1 MSRSCA
7 IALAGLPP
15 IERSLIEGALAQTA
29 SSLIPGAFIEA
40 DPARA
45 DLIIANAD
53 DAGTLNDIRT
63 RTPRARVVLL
73 GSSDQ
78 GTGWPLVL
86 RPLRLQTLI
95 EAARRQLA
103 EPEART
109 ADAQPVERESGWL
122 RRFAKQTPA
131 FPDTQPFPPDAD
143 DGFVQTRQF
152 APQPPAPEPPA
163 PKLPLPP
170 SQPGRAPLVD
180 DFQPTRQ
187 FSHSVP
193 SVTPSDWE
201 SEVAEWEQ
209 ARPDRVT
216 ASSPIA
222 PKAVET
228 PPAPEPEPIEVNAD
242 TMPEPLPEPD
252 RILLVGLPGPAPQG
266 LTRLLEAEGFA
277 VDFAGSPQAMTER
290 LARHAYQTVV
300 LIEVS
305 LGAQAIRLCRHVQR
319 HPGRSSADLRLVIVA
334 SHNGLISRLRAWFA
348 GCHAWLPIPLNPSRL
363 LGQLNTNRADRAQA
377 A

>member
-29 SSLIPGAFIEA
+29 SALIPGAFIEA

-53 DAGTLNDIRT
+53 DAGTLNDIRS
-63 RTPRARVVLL
+63 RTPGARVVLL

-78 GTGWPLVL
+78 GTGWPLVS
-86 RPLRLQTLI
+86 RPLRLQALI

-109 ADAQPVERESGWL
+109 ADPQPVEREGGWL
-122 RRFAKQTPA
+122 RRFGKQPPA
-131 FPDTQPFPPDAD
+131 FPDTQPFPPDAE

-163 PKLPLPP
+163 TKPPLPS
-170 SQPGRAPLVD
+170 SQPGRTMLVD

-209 ARPDRVT
+209 ARPERATT
-216 ASSPIA
+216 AAPAA
-222 PKAVET
+222 PKTADP
-228 PPAPEPEPIEVNAD
+228 PPAAEPTPIETHAD
-242 TMPEPLPEPD
+242 TVPEPLPEPD

-277 VDFAGSPQAMTER
+277 VDFAASPQAMTER
-290 LARHAYQTVV
+290 LTRQAYQTVV

-305 LGAQAIRLCRHVQR
+305 LGAQAIRLCRYIQQ
-319 HPGRSSADLRLVIVA
+319 HPGRSSPDLRLVIVA
-334 SHNGLISRLRAWFA
+334 SHNGPISRLRAWFA

-363 LGQLNTNRADRAQA
+363 LGQLNTNRPDRTQA

>member
-29 SSLIPGAFIEA
+29 SVLIPGAFIEA

-53 DAGTLNDIRT
+53 DVGTLNDIRS
-63 RTPRARVVLL
+63 RMPEARVVLL

-78 GTGWPLVL
+78 GTGWPLVS
-86 RPLRLQTLI
+86 RPLRLSALI

-103 EPEART
+103 EPAGDT
-109 ADAQPVERESGWL
+109 ADAEPVERENGWL
-122 RRFAKQTPA
+122 RRFGKQPRTFA
-131 FPDTQPFPPDAD
+131 DTQPFPPDAD
-143 DGFVQTRQF
+143 DAFAQIRQS
-152 APQPPAPEPPA
+152 APQHPTSKQPTPKQPVSPPPEPVPM
-163 PKLPLPP
+163 
-170 SQPGRAPLVD
+170 VD

-209 ARPDRVT
+209 ARPDRAT
-216 ASSPIA
+216 APTPVVPQSA
-222 PKAVET
+222 EA
-228 PPAPEPEPIEVNAD
+228 PPAPDPDPPIEAPAD
-242 TMPEPLPEPD
+242 TMPEPLPEPE

-277 VDFAGSPQAMTER
+277 VDFATSPQAMTER
-290 LARHAYQTVV
+290 LARQAYQTVV

-305 LGAQAIRLCRHVQR
+305 LGAQAIHLCRHVQR

-363 LGQLNTNRADRAQA
+363 LGQLSANRTDRTQA